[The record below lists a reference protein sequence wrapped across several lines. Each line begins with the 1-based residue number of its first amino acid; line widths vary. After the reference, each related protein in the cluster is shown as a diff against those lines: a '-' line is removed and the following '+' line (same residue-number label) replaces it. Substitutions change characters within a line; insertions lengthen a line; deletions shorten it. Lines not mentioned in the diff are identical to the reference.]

1 MSFLNIVY
9 VASYQMQPIPI
20 AYMPT
25 ITPPCFTLR
34 SRRET
39 NTIETANARHVE
51 RWQTDAPA
59 IQPLRRDISGLIFY
73 MDMNPTA
80 SRLYR
85 EDLRQSQPFVVPS
98 ADSEQVRKTISL
110 NDDANRSLS
119 TIQGYTNMLA
129 KTSDPVAQSTLRGN
143 IALQQELYKLLL
155 TRMKQIQIDT
165 LSDNPYF
172 EKYDVASDSRNI
184 VRELRAS
191 VTEDVVDRGVR
202 ESQLLLRREM
212 ENRWL
217 PANYAEVQGI
227 DQLSAYELMR
237 PRTNN
242 MGRNYR

>member
-1 MSFLNIVY
+1 
-9 VASYQMQPIPI
+9 MQPIPI

-110 NDDANRSLS
+110 NDDANRALS

-129 KTSDPVAQSTLRGN
+129 KTSDPVSQSTLRGN
-143 IALQQELYKLLL
+143 IVLQQELYKLLL

-237 PRTNN
+237 PRMNKQEKQ
-242 MGRNYR
+242 YW